1 MNVETTWVYV
11 QLLPALPLYV
21 YDMQVS
27 YEPAAR
33 PIEVAYASASVEL
46 IVFVFAVLQPE

>member
-27 YEPAAR
+27 YEPAGR
-33 PIEVAYASASVEL
+33 PIAAANVDSSVET
-46 IVFVFAVLQPE
+46 ISFVFAVPPPE

>member
-33 PIEVAYASASVEL
+33 PIEVA
-46 IVFVFAVLQPE
+46 

>member
-33 PIEVAYASASVEL
+33 PIEVAYVSASVEAL
-46 IVFVFAVLQPE
+46 VFVLGVPQPE